1 MALELV
7 PLDPARLRLA
17 RRLPGLPEAV
27 SALGASLR
35 QNAGGRLGES
45 AVVSTCVHLV
55 DSGAPGEVTIVR
67 NRDAGQVFYGRPRA
81 GEVVHV
87 DVFHDL
93 GEVDHRSVA
102 QALAEGER
110 AWREE
115 AADGRL
121 PGGLPADAP
130 HALLDF
136 VDLQTATGGGRA
148 TGSLR
153 FGRGEGL
160 RRAHRNHVHLA
171 CLLPPTCLSV
181 LPYLVAAVEEAVA
194 RTGLEVRALA
204 RVRFGEAAEG
214 AADGE
219 DLAPYADANDS
230 LIRDPARMTPG
241 AGGPSPTALA
251 DPFDA
256 ALSLAKALGG
266 VEAARAWLEAAARG
280 ARAEELVRGRG
291 LPPSPVAGHPGPER
305 NGRLLAA
312 WVRDGVLEPDGA
324 LYRLGPAG
332 WELRAY
338 LALHAGE
345 LAIAWRIAARH
356 LGRTRRRGRRAWE
369 AGPRG
374 PRRRLEPAFRD
385 RRRLAGQLA
394 VAETVAAAALRRSLA
409 SAGGG
414 PRPPAPWPRDP
425 GVRLAPEDLR
435 VVRRERPRPLD
446 LVLLIDASASMA
458 GARMR
463 AAQELA
469 LRLLVGS
476 RDRVAIVSFQDRGA
490 ALRVALTRNRAALA
504 RGVAGVRPCGLTP
517 LAAALEAAVAYLR
530 VAHARRPLLVLIT
543 DGIPTVSRTAAGPLE
558 DALRAAEQVARARVP
573 FTCVGLEP
581 NKGYLVELA
590 ERAGGTL
597 YVVEE
602 LEGATLAEI
611 VEGERRWRRAAR
623 A

>member
-1 MALELV
+1 
-7 PLDPARLRLA
+7 
-17 RRLPGLPEAV
+17 
-27 SALGASLR
+27 
-35 QNAGGRLGES
+35 Q
-45 AVVSTCVHLV
+45 
-55 DSGAPGEVTIVR
+55 
-67 NRDAGQVFYGRPRA
+67 
-81 GEVVHV
+81 
-87 DVFHDL
+87 
-93 GEVDHRSVA
+93 
-102 QALAEGER
+102 
-110 AWREE
+110 
-115 AADGRL
+115 
-121 PGGLPADAP
+121 
-130 HALLDF
+130 
-136 VDLQTATGGGRA
+136 
-148 TGSLR
+148 
-153 FGRGEGL
+153 
-160 RRAHRNHVHLA
+160 
-171 CLLPPTCLSV
+171 
-181 LPYLVAAVEEAVA
+181 
-194 RTGLEVRALA
+194 
-204 RVRFGEAAEG
+204 
-214 AADGE
+214 
-219 DLAPYADANDS
+219 
-230 LIRDPARMTPG
+230 
-241 AGGPSPTALA
+241 
-251 DPFDA
+251 
-256 ALSLAKALGG
+256 
-266 VEAARAWLEAAARG
+266 
-280 ARAEELVRGRG
+280 
-291 LPPSPVAGHPGPER
+291 
-305 NGRLLAA
+305 
-312 WVRDGVLEPDGA
+312 
-324 LYRLGPAG
+324 
-332 WELRAY
+332 
-338 LALHAGE
+338 
-345 LAIAWRIAARH
+345 
-356 LGRTRRRGRRAWE
+356 
-369 AGPRG
+369 
-374 PRRRLEPAFRD
+374 
-385 RRRLAGQLA
+385 
-394 VAETVAAAALRRSLA
+394 ALRRCLA
-409 SAGGG
+409 PAGGE

-611 VEGERRWRRAAR
+611 VEGERRRRRAAR